1 MLFFQGAT
9 YDASSTGRF
18 FRAKYTGAQAACNCF
33 CSSSAPGGQTNQ
45 TNRSPEETKQTKQ
58 TCLGLQAWHL
68 PDLQLMID
76 LLHLLLL
83 HLVLLHQVLLL
94 LPGRPQLL
102 SKFQTTLVEDHSS
115 YIIIMKTML

>member
-1 MLFFQGAT
+1 
-9 YDASSTGRF
+9 
-18 FRAKYTGAQAACNCF
+18 
-33 CSSSAPGGQTNQ
+33 
-45 TNRSPEETKQTKQ
+45 
-58 TCLGLQAWHL
+58 LQAWHL
-68 PDLQLMID
+68 PALQLMID

-102 SKFQTTLVEDHSS
+102 SKFRTTLVEDHSS

>member
-1 MLFFQGAT
+1 
-9 YDASSTGRF
+9 
-18 FRAKYTGAQAACNCF
+18 
-33 CSSSAPGGQTNQ
+33 
-45 TNRSPEETKQTKQ
+45 
-58 TCLGLQAWHL
+58 
-68 PDLQLMID
+68 MID
-76 LLHLLLL
+76 LLHLLLLHLLLL

>member
-83 HLVLLHQVLLL
+83 HLVLLL

>member
-1 MLFFQGAT
+1 
-9 YDASSTGRF
+9 
-18 FRAKYTGAQAACNCF
+18 
-33 CSSSAPGGQTNQ
+33 
-45 TNRSPEETKQTKQ
+45 
-58 TCLGLQAWHL
+58 LQAWHL

-76 LLHLLLL
+76 LLLLL